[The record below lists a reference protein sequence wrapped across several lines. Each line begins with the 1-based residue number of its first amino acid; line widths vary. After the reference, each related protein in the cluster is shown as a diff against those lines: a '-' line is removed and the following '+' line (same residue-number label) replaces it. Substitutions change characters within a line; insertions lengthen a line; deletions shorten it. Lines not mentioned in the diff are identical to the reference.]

1 MKKKLCVMV
10 LALFALAACQDK
22 QPAPAQSSGG
32 GTSPVA
38 AAEKSVPVATAQP
51 VAAKGNAV
59 AVTKAPVSTT
69 AQRMQEAAAQSHAAM
84 AAQLQELKTT
94 TSAASTAPEK
104 SPVAD
109 KAAAVKATLE
119 EAAATPPPAKA
130 VAIKAKASVAAP
142 VQHAATSA
150 AAVSEKNAKKVTP
163 AAPAQAVAM
172 LGNAIRGKSIAR
184 KCQACHRFTDKR
196 KVGPGLK
203 GIVGRK
209 AGMMPDMKYSVAVK
223 AGGWIWNEQ
232 ALTAWICDSKKAVKV
247 LSGNSAAKTK
257 MPAQHICDATKQ
269 ADLMAFLKTL

>member
-22 QPAPAQSSGG
+22 QPAQSSGG
-32 GTSPVA
+32 VTAPVA
-38 AAEKSVPVATAQP
+38 AAEKSVQVAKPQP
-51 VAAKGNAV
+51 VTGKENAV
-59 AVTKAPVSTT
+59 AVTKAPVSST

-84 AAQLQELKTT
+84 ASQLQGLKAAMP
-94 TSAASTAPEK
+94 AASTAPEK
-104 SPVAD
+104 SL
-109 KAAAVKATLE
+109 AAEKVTAVKAKLQQT
-119 EAAATPPPAKA
+119 AATPVPAKGA
-130 VAIKAKASVAAP
+130 AIKAKAAVTAP
-142 VQHAATSA
+142 VQHAVAA
-150 AAVSEKNAKKVTP
+150 AAVVPAKIVEKVIP
-163 AAPAQAVAM
+163 SAPAQSVAM

-209 AGMMPDMKYSVAVK
+209 AGIMPDMKYSAALK
-223 AGGWIWNEQ
+223 AGGWVWTIQ
-232 ALTAWICDSKKAVKV
+232 ALSAWDCDSKKAVKV
-247 LSGNSAAKTK
+247 LSGNPAAKTK